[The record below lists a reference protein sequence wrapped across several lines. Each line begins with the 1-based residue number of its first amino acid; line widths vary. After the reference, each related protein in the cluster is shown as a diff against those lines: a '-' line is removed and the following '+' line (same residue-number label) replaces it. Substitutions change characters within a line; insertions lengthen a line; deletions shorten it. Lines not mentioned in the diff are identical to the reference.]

1 MRWYKLDLFKL
12 YLDFT
17 LKDSLFKNITMD
29 GQSIAAIMSYETIT
43 LNNVT
48 FEDIKFLNE
57 FKLDFLLTQ
66 FYSSGTLTIE
76 NLKYK
81 DIQISLSTS
90 LILFDIQNTLV
101 VANGIIFENIT
112 ASETSSLIKITKTEK
127 MTIND
132 LSFID

>member
-1 MRWYKLDLFKL
+1 
-12 YLDFT
+12 
-17 LKDSLFKNITMD
+17 MD

-43 LNNVT
+43 LKNVT

-76 NLKYK
+76 NLKYI
-81 DIQISLSTS
+81 DIEISLSTS
-90 LILFDIQNTLV
+90 LILFDIQNTIV
-101 VANGIIFENIT
+101 VANKIIFENIT